1 MASIASG
8 VAVSAGKFFFLAR
21 IERVL
26 VRMTRINF
34 GRVWF
39 FFSSGLSVFVGFV
52 WKGTFVLAG
61 ASVSLTRPHEEVR
74 VVTEMASLQERI
86 KVLFG
91 QFVSVIC
98 LACPLVVFSNLGSS
112 SLTVCFLKT
121 LREHRSR
128 PPTNLAR
135 KLRRRCLP
143 SSMSKLRS
151 PRHLPNRRDLD
162 RT

>member
-8 VAVSAGKFFFLAR
+8 VAVSAGKFVFLAH

-39 FFSSGLSVFVGFV
+39 FFSSGLSIFIGFV

-91 QFVSVIC
+91 KFKSASNESSPETPAAMPTKQYVQVEEPKASSESKGSRSNVSY
-98 LACPLVVFSNLGSS
+98 FS
-112 SLTVCFLKT
+112 
-121 LREHRSR
+121 
-128 PPTNLAR
+128 A
-135 KLRRRCLP
+135 
-143 SSMSKLRS
+143 SKFFWS
-151 PRHLPNRRDLD
+151 
-162 RT
+162 